1 MNEDV
6 RLQAPYRAKALEAL
20 VARFGSP
27 LLVIDCDIIRRQY
40 HALADALPGVDLHFA
55 LKPLPERTVVQVL
68 QREGSWFDLA
78 TNGEVD
84 LVRDAGIP
92 ASRCVHTHPIKRD
105 SDIRHALEYGVTT
118 FVVDNPDEIAK
129 FTPYRE
135 RVRLLLR
142 VAFSSREAI
151 VDLSRKFG
159 CEPAAALD
167 LVALAAKSGIRITGF
182 SFHVGSQVARPDMY
196 VEAIAT
202 CGDFIAQAAGRGLGP
217 LDTLDIGG
225 GFAID
230 YLEPAPAIDEFCRP
244 IRAALARLPQGV
256 HVIAEP
262 GRYICGPAGIA
273 LSTVMGRSMRGGRWW
288 YYLDDGIYGTF
299 SGQLYDHSR
308 FPIEPVRAPGRPR
321 LPCVL
326 SGPTCDSGDVIA
338 EDLPMPEL
346 AIGELMIARQVGA
359 YTSAT
364 ATDFNFFPRARVR
377 FVNVGGSGA

>member
-40 HALADALPGVDLHFA
+40 HALAGALPGVDLHFA

-68 QREGSWFDLA
+68 EREGSWFDLA

-202 CGDFIAQAAGRGLGP
+202 CGDFIGQAAGRGLGP

-244 IRAALARLPQGV
+244 IRAALARLPEGV
-256 HVIAEP
+256 RVIAEP

-288 YYLDDGIYGTF
+288 YYLDDGIYGSF

-308 FPIEPVRAPGRPR
+308 YPVAPVAPHAGPI

-326 SGPTCDSGDVIA
+326 SGPTCDSIDVIA
-338 EDLPMPEL
+338 EDIPMPEL
-346 AIGELMIARQVGA
+346 AAGDLLLGCQMGA
-359 YTSAT
+359 YTNAT
-364 ATDFNFFPRARVR
+364 ATDFNFFPRARVLV
-377 FVNVGGSGA
+377 VNVTPSR

>member
-1 MNEDV
+1 
-6 RLQAPYRAKALEAL
+6 
-20 VARFGSP
+20 
-27 LLVIDCDIIRRQY
+27 
-40 HALADALPGVDLHFA
+40 
-55 LKPLPERTVVQVL
+55 
-68 QREGSWFDLA
+68 
-78 TNGEVD
+78 
-84 LVRDAGIP
+84 
-92 ASRCVHTHPIKRD
+92 
-105 SDIRHALEYGVTT
+105 
-118 FVVDNPDEIAK
+118 VVDNPDEIAK
-129 FTPYRE
+129 FAPHRD

-142 VAFSSREAI
+142 VAFSSRAAI

-159 CEPAAALD
+159 CEPAAVLD
-167 LVALAAKSGIRITGF
+167 LIALAAQSGIRVAGL
-182 SFHVGSQVARPDMY
+182 SFHVGSQVTRPDMY

-202 CGDFIAQAAGRGLGP
+202 CGDFIAQAANRGLGP

-230 YLEPAPAIDEFCRP
+230 YLEPAPAINEFCRP

-256 HVIAEP
+256 RVIAEP

-308 FPIEPVRAPGRPR
+308 FPIEPVRARGRPR

-346 AIGELMIARQVGA
+346 AIGELLIARQVGA

-377 FVNVGGSGA
+377 FVNVGGPGA